1 MFGGCLFIGNDWGLW
16 ADQRWWAILALVI
29 GGSALWVVV
38 VLLREV
44 PAWVG
49 RVVQQLVVVVVL
61 LLELAVLRVVVMLF
75 GFASC

>member
-1 MFGGCLFIGNDWGLW
+1 M
-16 ADQRWWAILALVI
+16 ALVI

-38 VLLREV
+38 VLRREV